1 VKNIIIVT
9 TILFLLSCNDP
20 EKTGNKSLM
29 VNEQKAVLVSKSF
42 LDSVEKQYDL
52 SFQQIAKYTTIDSAY
67 WTFHPEASFE
77 GDTVW
82 NLENGIKAAL
92 INYSDAL
99 VCSHIFIAV
108 FLPDSLRS
116 TDVKRI
122 REDCDR
128 DLSYWHESLDFTLP
142 SGSRFETLEKH
153 YPPEDDEDKYDKD
166 SIITH
171 KWIINSRGKIDT
183 LR

>member
-1 VKNIIIVT
+1 LTAILT

-20 EKTGNKSLM
+20 EKTDNKSLM

-142 SGSRFETLEKH
+142 SGSRFETLENH